1 MNVSRKKLSLVIKNV
16 NDLYDM
22 LSKKYYLPAINCR
35 CVTKDYLLELKKEPI
50 TIFFMKNE
58 EIKRKHIRNTRLTC
72 MELLEIL
79 ENLLREKN
87 KNPTG
92 FLPDQP
98 PNKRWLIDAILLL
111 QPDDPYNFLGPD
123 IQEEL
128 DYEIEVNSE

>member
-1 MNVSRKKLSLVIKNV
+1 
-16 NDLYDM
+16 
-22 LSKKYYLPAINCR
+22 
-35 CVTKDYLLELKKEPI
+35 
-50 TIFFMKNE
+50 MKNE